1 MQLHL
6 VVLCLYHNTVFNAV
20 FFQNTVK
27 QSRTVCL
34 WQTAGAACLIF
45 IISISHLL
53 SWVKPWQLNFE
64 GRLCETLFIK
74 YCNKNGLTHKKLLL
88 QGRDTSAFP
97 TTQHDT
103 FHLIWNSAWV
113 WSNHALPHPLASYQN
128 WNPLLTSP
136 YFLFHSYYP
145 HLVLSLSLPYK
156 ILKAVPQHLD
166 F

>member
-1 MQLHL
+1 MQLQL
-6 VVLCLYHNTVFNAV
+6 FILYLYQNIAFNVV
-20 FFQNTVK
+20 FFQNTLK
-27 QSRTVCL
+27 QPRTVRPR
-34 WQTAGAACLIF
+34 QTTGAACLIF
-45 IISISHLL
+45 VISHLL
-53 SWVKPWQLNFE
+53 SLVKPWQLNFE
-64 GRLCETLFIK
+64 ARLSETLFIK
-74 YCNKNGLTHKKLLL
+74 YCNNNGLTHKKLLL

-145 HLVLSLSLPYK
+145 HLVLSLSFPYK

>member
-6 VVLCLYHNTVFNAV
+6 VVLYLYHNIVFNVV

-27 QSRTVCL
+27 QSRTVRP
-34 WQTAGAACLIF
+34 WQTAGAARLIF
-45 IISISHLL
+45 IIPHLL
-53 SWVKPWQLNFE
+53 SLVKPWQLNFE
-64 GRLCETLFIK
+64 GRLPETLFVK
-74 YCNKNGLTHKKLLL
+74 YCTNNGLIHKKPLL

-97 TTQHDT
+97 TTQRDT

-136 YFLFHSYYP
+136 YFLLRSYYP